1 MLSILNEL
9 YGHIYRCC
17 NNNIVCSVVSSV
29 MCYSML
35 ICVFFHGTQMT
46 LNEFCMSFNDL
57 VRHNEGNADQWKLNK
72 ENTIINARK
81 CYFVCAVIQ
90 FKVCL
95 NTFLKKQP

>member
-1 MLSILNEL
+1 
-9 YGHIYRCC
+9 
-17 NNNIVCSVVSSV
+17 
-29 MCYSML
+29 
-35 ICVFFHGTQMT
+35 MT

-57 VRHNEGNADQWKLNK
+57 VRHNEGNANQWKLNK

-95 NTFLKKQP
+95 NTFLKKQKKIKKIIPFFFSLIHKCKTD